1 MENAEIL
8 EVLVRGAAA
17 GVFLGLAIVVGR
29 GSYSPARVTGVLFC
43 LAAASHA
50 LTQLPVLE
58 QALGWARPPIWTL
71 SVMGAGLFWAFATEL
86 FEDRQRLKAHRF
98 APAIGLLA
106 LGVLAAVTPPAAARA
121 LWLAQNLLG
130 AALMAHVLFVIVAGW
145 RNDLVETRRRLRGPV
160 LAAAAIYAVAVI
172 AVQISELLWRPA
184 NAFSPIAAA
193 ALLILSLAAI
203 GALLQ
208 ANPDLFARPV
218 RPQPAEVSLPDMPPP
233 SGDDAKIAAKLDRL
247 MRGERGY
254 RDEDLS
260 IAALARR
267 VGVPEYKLRRL
278 INRQLGHRNFN
289 AYLNQWRLAEVSQ
302 ALADPDQREVPISTI
317 ALDAGF
323 QSLGPFNRA
332 FKVETGLTPTAFR
345 AQALSGAKRDPS
357 VPAKAAT

>member
-1 MENAEIL
+1 MEHVEIL

-29 GSYSPARVTGVLFC
+29 GSYSPARVIGVLFC
-43 LAAASHA
+43 LAAASHT

-58 QALGWARPPIWTL
+58 QALGWARPPIWIL

-86 FEDRQRLKAHRF
+86 FEDSQRLEVRRF

-121 LWLAQNLLG
+121 LWLVQNLLG
-130 AALMAHVLFVIVAGW
+130 AALMAHVLFVIAAGW

-184 NAFSPIAAA
+184 NALSPIAAA
-193 ALLILSLAAI
+193 ALLILGLAAI
-203 GALLQ
+203 GGLLQ
-208 ANPDLFARPV
+208 SDPDLFARPV
-218 RPQPAEVSLPDMPPP
+218 RPRSAEVSLLDTQPP
-233 SGDDAKIAAKLDRL
+233 SGDDVKIAAKLDRL
-247 MRGERGY
+247 MRGERAY
-254 RDEDLS
+254 REEDLS
-260 IAALARR
+260 IAALALR
-267 VGVPEYKLRRL
+267 VGVPEYKMRRL
-278 INRQLGHRNFN
+278 INRQLGYRNFN
-289 AYLNQWRLAEVSQ
+289 AYLNQWRLAEVTQ
-302 ALADPDQREVPISTI
+302 ALADPDQRDVPISTI

-332 FKVETGLTPTAFR
+332 FKAETGLTPTAFR
-345 AQALSGAKRDPS
+345 AQALASAG
-357 VPAKAAT
+357 